1 MKEGG
6 SVMVGENIS
15 HYKILEKLGEG
26 GMGVVYK
33 ARDTDL
39 DRDVALKFL
48 PAGSTPKEKN
58 KHRFRQEARA
68 AARLNHPN
76 ICGIHSINE
85 YEGRQFIEMEF
96 IEGKTLR
103 RVMDESG
110 GLEQKQ
116 VRKYARQI
124 AEALYAAHS
133 ENIIHRD
140 IKPENIMVDKDDRIK
155 VMDFGLAKLKGVQ
168 NYTKSGSTVGTVTY
182 MSPEQMQSEE
192 IDFRSDIFS
201 FGVVLYEMLSGAHPF
216 QAEYQQ
222 ALMFKILNEDPDP
235 PSAIRDDIPADL
247 EHIAM
252 HCLQKD
258 RDKRYGS
265 ANDITKELLGET
277 DKSSRFGTGP
287 EPKRLLSSGKQFL
300 QSNVVWT
307 LTAGVVILLLAFLWY
322 YPNTPEVETSGNLPV
337 EKNIVV
343 LPPENLSPQRISQS
357 FSDGL
362 MEIITSKISQMN
374 QNQSSFWVVP
384 SSEVRSESITT
395 VKEAA
400 SISVVNLAISP
411 TLQYFGDNLL
421 LTLNLIDVKT
431 NRQLRSIDIETEQ
444 GDYTNL
450 SDLLVRNLAR
460 LLDVNIENR
469 NLDRLAETGT
479 KSGSVYQL
487 YIEGTGHL
495 SRYQDAESLDKAIS
509 IFRDIITE
517 DPGFTEATAA
527 LAEAYWRKFEL
538 TRNSKWTEEALAY
551 GRQAINSS
559 ERPVPEA
566 WITMALIYNGMGE
579 YEKALEMLDKLEGPE
594 QTGYQAFL
602 EKAKANEKLGNTE
615 KAEELY
621 KKAIGRK
628 DRYWAGYNNLGKFY
642 YSSGRL
648 KEAIEAFEKVTELA
662 PENVRGYNNLAAV
675 YYNLG
680 KYEQFFSTSNKSL
693 TIKPTYAA
701 YTNMGLYYYY
711 ITKNYE
717 DAIRMYEKALEYQ
730 KTDYRV
736 WGALGYAYHW
746 SGKDTA
752 KVTEYMTEAIELAR
766 KELEVNPNDNEVISQ
781 LAGYHEVL
789 GNDDECRD
797 FLQQLTSLED
807 PDQYTRISI
816 IDLYERLGNR
826 DAAIKWAEKS
836 VKEGYSLKL
845 LNSLEDIDSLLR
857 DPRMQKLM
865 EKQAQ

>member
-1 MKEGG
+1 
-6 SVMVGENIS
+6 MVGENIS
-15 HYKILEKLGEG
+15 HYKILKKLGEG

-33 ARDTDL
+33 ARDTNL

-48 PAGSTPKEKN
+48 PPGSTPKEKD

-103 RVMDESG
+103 GIMNESE
-110 GLEQKQ
+110 GLEPEQ
-116 VRKYARQI
+116 VRKYAREI
-124 AEALYAAHS
+124 AEALSAAHR

-155 VMDFGLAKLKGVQ
+155 VMDFGLAKLKGTQ

-192 IDFRSDIFS
+192 IDSRSDIFS
-201 FGVVLYEMLSGAHPF
+201 FGVMLYEMLTGIHPF

-235 PSAIRDDIPADL
+235 PSSIHEEVPADL
-247 EHIAM
+247 EKIATR
-252 HCLQKD
+252 CLHKD
-258 RDKRYGS
+258 RDKRYRS
-265 ANDITKELLGET
+265 AEEISQEMKSDATETAGKASQYHAELKT
-277 DKSSRFGTGP
+277 TSF
-287 EPKRLLSSGKQFL
+287 LSGAKQFL

-307 LTAGVVILLLAFLWY
+307 LTAGIAVLLLAFIWY
-322 YPNTPEVETSGNLPV
+322 YPPSSGSATPASLPE
-337 EKNIVV
+337 EKNVVV
-343 LPPENLSPQRISQS
+343 LPLENLSPQEIPQYY
-357 FSDGL
+357 SDGI
-362 MEIITSKISQMN
+362 MEILTSKLSQIA
-374 QNQSSFWVVP
+374 QNEGSFWVVP
-384 SSEVRSESITT
+384 SSAVRADSITSARQ
-395 VKEAA
+395 AA
-400 SISVVNLAISP
+400 NVYGGVNLAVSP
-411 TLQYFGDNLL
+411 SLQQLGGKLG
-421 LTLNLIDVKT
+421 LTLNLIDIEHM
-431 NRQLRSIDIETEQ
+431 RQLSSTSIVTDWS
-444 GDYTNL
+444 DHTNL
-450 SDLLVRNLAR
+450 PDVLVQNLATM
-460 LLDVNIENR
+460 LDLSLEGGTVQ
-469 NLDRLAETGT
+469 NLTATGT
-479 KSGSVYQL
+479 NSSSIYQQF
-487 YIEGTGHL
+487 IEGKGYL
-495 SRYQDAESLDKAIS
+495 SRYQDEESLNKAIN
-509 IFRDIITE
+509 IFRDIITK
-517 DPGFTEATAA
+517 DPGYVQATAA

-538 TRNSKWTEEALAY
+538 ARNSKWTDEALAY

-559 ERPVPEA
+559 ERPIPEA
-566 WITMALIYNGMGE
+566 HITMALIYNGMGE
-579 YEKALEMLDKLEGPE
+579 YEKALEMLDNLEGPE
-594 QTGYQAFL
+594 QTGYQALL

-621 KKAIGRK
+621 KKAIDRQ
-628 DRYWAGYNNLGKFY
+628 DRYWAGYNHLGKFY
-642 YSSGRL
+642 HSLGRL
-648 KEAIEAFEKVTELA
+648 KEASEAFKKVTELA

-693 TIKPTYAA
+693 AIKPTYAA

-711 ITKNYE
+711 VTKNYE

-746 SGKDTA
+746 SGKDTV
-752 KVTEYMTEAIELAR
+752 KVREYMTEAIALAQ
-766 KELEVNPNDNEVISQ
+766 KELEINPNDNEVISQ

-789 GNDDECRD
+789 GNDDKCRD
-797 FLQQLTSLED
+797 LLQQLTSLED
-807 PDQYTRISI
+807 PDAYTRISI

-826 DAAIKWAEKS
+826 DAAIEWAEKS
-836 VKEGYSLKL
+836 VKEGYSLGM
-845 LNSLEDIDSLLR
+845 LNSLEEVDSLLG
-857 DPRMQKLM
+857 DPRMKKLM